1 MKYTAV
7 SLQLLVTLKVML
19 YRRLASLVFAACST
33 AALPALAAAEGS
45 DYVYCS
51 NGIVCFRD
59 PCPSGNAL
67 DLATGKVIKGVALNT
82 TELALQDR
90 AAPDTSDMLH
100 AGQLV
105 VRGSIQHRGEPNEP
119 PMLVVTRIERASGKA
134 ERRRCA
140 AH

>member
-1 MKYTAV
+1 MHRA
-7 SLQLLVTLKVML
+7 SASILGDAEAML
-19 YRRLASLVFAACST
+19 NRRLASLVLAACSI
-33 AALPALAAAEGS
+33 AASPTLAATESS

-51 NGIVCFRD
+51 NGLVCFRA

-67 DLATGKVIKGVALNT
+67 DLGTGKVVKGVALNT
-82 TELALQDR
+82 TELPLQDR
-90 AAPDTSDMLH
+90 AAPDTSDKLH
-100 AGQLV
+100 AGKLV

-140 AH
+140 